1 MKKFVSVILCGVLL
15 ISGLPV
21 FAQATETEGNEVSL
35 EEFTNQLSDMI
46 EKYDTD
52 TFEPEEYAVNSVESF
67 SVCADEE
74 EETDELSSY
83 STDRLIVKADGDID
97 TLDAVAC
104 IEGYNDLHILQFD
117 DNKSAMEALEYYENC
132 KDVEYVQEDEIN
144 RLMDF
149 EILESSY
156 TDTTLHEYMVEDAK
170 TLGFTPLRKKLTDSG
185 VNYTQQ
191 LTVAVIDTGIAYDHD
206 LLKDRV
212 DPNGFNAIDSTAS
225 CYDDNGHGT
234 HVSGIIVANTFDNVT
249 IKPYKVLNSEGRG
262 TDAQTVLGVEA
273 AIADGVDIINMSFGR
288 RGDNPAMDEALAK
301 AHRKGIKLVAAAG
314 NDGVNMDAISY
325 TPACCDNVITVM
337 AYDGAMLRR
346 VSFSNYGSMCETAAV
361 GYMVVSSYL
370 ENTYA
375 MADGTSQ
382 AAPYVTAALTYLVL
396 DNPGITYSQIV
407 DRIDQY
413 EWREG
418 MYIEFILDEDI
429 QQTPAPEFSVEPG
442 EFDDEFYLEI
452 TCADPEAYITYLVN
466 DSAAVN
472 DYVEP
477 IKIKYDTVITTYAQ
491 RKGKI
496 KSEEIVGAYK
506 RKFLNEEDKYTISEN
521 GKITSYKGE
530 NTQDN
535 TEIIVPDTING
546 IIPTEIGS
554 SVFSGFTY
562 LEKVTLPDTVTQI
575 GEKAFKNCSNL
586 EYVTANNAETV
597 GQYAFA
603 GCNNLKE
610 FINNSLKTVD
620 AQGFANTNTLT
631 YVNTEKITSL
641 GSGAFLNSGI
651 QSFVTENILS
661 FGSGA
666 FNGSSLRYVEIPN
679 VNAVLERGFY
689 NCTNLETAIITNAS
703 YIRESAFYGCGA
715 LKEITAD
722 KATSVGDGAFKDCV
736 KLATATFPVL
746 KYVGQESFYN
756 CKRLKVFTAPGLNQ
770 IAQSAFENCISLENV
785 NYQYLEKLADYAFRG
800 CTALRNVNLHALQT
814 LGKDVFSG
822 CSYLNELWINGDVT
836 VGTGAFETDFTANKV
851 ILDNAISIKDLPE
864 NVPVALPITLTN
876 IEDTDFENVIIYG
889 SKGSFGETW
898 ATENN
903 QTFVEI
909 TLDNAIFGDVPEY
922 CESTKQTLSFDVM
935 GLNRIYQWYGNTKN
949 SNTRGKFIKNATTSE
964 FTPSSHTKIYDYYY
978 CVVVC
983 QDGSNPL
990 MTITS
995 GVCTFIP
1002 VITSL
1007 LSATTVDLAKLSIK
1021 TTITGSNS
1029 ITDLIKVGDKATHY
1043 ALPSYSNGKEDFY
1056 GTGSSVVVYLNGE
1069 PDSVFNL
1076 VVYGDLNGDSVCD
1089 VLDCAEI
1096 EKAANKQITL
1106 SGNTFAAADMNNNN
1120 KIDARDYQNAV
1131 NKSLAE

>member
-1 MKKFVSVILCGVLL
+1 MKKFISLVLCGVLL
-15 ISGLPV
+15 IAGLPV
-21 FAQATETEGNEVSL
+21 FVQATETAENEVSL
-35 EEFTNQLSDMI
+35 EEFTNQLSDII
-46 EKYDTD
+46 EKYDND
-52 TFEPEEYAVNSVESF
+52 TAVTEEEMNTVSSF

-74 EETDELSSY
+74 DEKDEPSSY
-83 STDRLIVKADGDID
+83 STDRLIVKAEGSID
-97 TLDAVAC
+97 TLDAVAWA
-104 IEGYNDLHILQFD
+104 EGYNDWHILQFD
-117 DNKSAMEALEYYENC
+117 NSKSAEKALEYYESC
-132 KDVEYVQEDEIN
+132 KDVEYAQEDEIN

-149 EILESSY
+149 EILKSSY
-156 TDTTLHEYMVEDAK
+156 TDTTLHEYMVEDAN

-185 VNYTQQ
+185 VNYTGQ

-314 NDGVNMDAISY
+314 NDGVNMDSISY

-337 AYDGAMLRR
+337 AFDGAMLRR

-370 ENTYA
+370 DNTYA

-396 DNPGITYSQIV
+396 DNPKITYSQIV

-442 EFDDEFYLEI
+442 EFDTEFYLEI
-452 TCADPEAYITYLVN
+452 TCSDPEANITYLVN
-466 DSAAVN
+466 DSAGLN
-472 DYVEP
+472 DYEEP

-496 KSEEIVGAYK
+496 KSEVIVGEYK
-506 RKFLNEEDKYTISEN
+506 RQFINEEDKYTISEDGN
-521 GKITSYKGE
+521 ITSYKAE
-530 NTQDN
+530 NTPDN
-535 TEIIVPDTING
+535 TEVIVPDTING
-546 IIPTEIGS
+546 ITPTAIGA
-554 SVFSGFTY
+554 SVFSGYTY

-586 EYVTANNAETV
+586 EYVIARNVQTV
-597 GQYAFA
+597 GQYAFDD
-603 GCNNLKE
+603 CTNLKE
-610 FINNSLKTVD
+610 FVNNSLKTVGNY
-620 AQGFANTNTLT
+620 GFADTGSLT
-631 YVNTEKITSL
+631 YVHTETITSL
-641 GSGAFLNSGI
+641 GNCAFINSGI
-651 QSFVTENILS
+651 QSFVTENTLS
-661 FGSGA
+661 LGSAA
-666 FNGSSLRYVEIPN
+666 FKESSLRYAEIPN
-679 VNAVLERGFY
+679 VNAILEQDFY
-689 NCTNLETAIITNAS
+689 NCTKLETAIITNS
-703 YIRESAFYGCGA
+703 GYIRESAFYGCGA
-715 LKEITAD
+715 LKEISSD
-722 KATSVGDGAFKDCV
+722 KATSVGDSAFKDCA
-736 KLATATFPVL
+736 KLVTATFPVL
-746 KYVGQESFYN
+746 KYVNKESFYN
-756 CKRLKVFTAPGLNQ
+756 CKRLKNFTAPAVNE
-770 IAQSAFENCISLENV
+770 IAQSAFENCISLENAS
-785 NYQYLEKLADYAFRG
+785 YQYLEKLSDYAFRG
-800 CTALRNVNLHALQT
+800 CTALRNVSLYALQT
-814 LGKDVFSG
+814 LGKDAFSG
-822 CSYLNELWINGDVT
+822 CWLLNELWINGDVT
-836 VGTGAFETDFTANKV
+836 VGAGAFETDFIANKV
-851 ILDNAISIKDLPE
+851 ILDNAVTIKDLPE
-864 NVPVALPITLTN
+864 NVPVGLPVTITN

-889 SKGSFGETW
+889 SKDSFGEAW

-922 CESTKQTLSFDVM
+922 CESTKDTLSFDVM
-935 GLNRIYQWYGNTKN
+935 GLNRVYQWYGNTKN
-949 SNTRGKFIKNATTSE
+949 SNTGGKFIKNATTSE
-964 FTPSSHTKIYDYYY
+964 FTPSSYTKIYDYYY

-990 MTITS
+990 MTVTS
-995 GVCTFIP
+995 GVCTLIP
-1002 VITSL
+1002 VIKSL
-1007 LSATTVDLAKLSIK
+1007 VSSTTVDLAKLSIK
-1021 TTITGSNS
+1021 TTATGTNS
-1029 ITDLIKVGDKATHY
+1029 ITDLIKFGDNTTHY
-1043 ALPSYSNGKEDFY
+1043 ALPSYSNGKGKYF
-1056 GTGSSVVVYLNGE
+1056 GTGSSVIVYLNGE
-1069 PDSVFNL
+1069 ADSVFNL
-1076 VVYGDLNGDSVCD
+1076 VVYGDTNGDSVCD

-1096 EKAANKQITL
+1096 EKAYSKQITL
-1106 SGNTFAAADMNNNN
+1106 NGSTFAAADMNNNN
-1120 KIDARDYQNAV
+1120 KIDSRDYQNAV
-1131 NKSLAE
+1131 NKALAE